1 MLVVTH
7 SGKFHADDVL
17 SWSLLQYFHPQ
28 ACNMTLVR
36 TRDSSIIKDADIVF
50 DVGGIYDPSRMRFD
64 HHQNEYTGTWSS
76 AGMVLDWLTQQQ
88 YISSSLSLKLQQSI
102 VDYVDKVDNGIIET
116 SKTIPCFAKIVDGVS
131 SQSETLSDFDTHFY
145 IASSVATMYIQSID
159 IQEKKYIMDCN
170 IVQEKMTLA
179 KETKQNFIIF
189 DKYVSWKDIY
199 FSLGGAKHP
208 TEFIL
213 FPTMYDTWQV
223 MTIPPTEDSF
233 AQKTP
238 LPQEWAGLRD
248 EELSTVTGEPSIF
261 CHKNRFTA
269 VFQTKEA
276 ALSALKK
283 FGLIRTRDS

>member
-28 ACNMTLVR
+28 AQSMTLVR
-36 TRDSSIIKDADIVF
+36 TRDASIIENADIVF
-50 DVGGIYDPSRMRFD
+50 DVGGIYDPSKMRFD

-88 YISSSLSLKLQQSI
+88 YISASLSLKLHQNI
-102 VDYVDKVDNGIIET
+102 VDYVDKVDNGLIET
-116 SKTIPCFAKIVDGVS
+116 SKTIPCFARIVDGIS
-131 SQSETLSDFDTHFY
+131 SQSETLFDFDNNFY
-145 IASSVATMYIQSID
+145 KASSVATMHIQSID
-159 IQEKKYIMDCN
+159 IQEQKYILDRN
-170 IVQEKMTLA
+170 IVQEKMLFA
-179 KETKQNFIIF
+179 QKSKQNFIIF
-189 DKYVSWKDIY
+189 ETYVSWKDIY
-199 FSLGGAKHP
+199 FSLGGAAHP

-213 FPTMYDTWQV
+213 FPTMYNTWQV
-223 MTIPPTEDSF
+223 MTIPPTENSF
-233 AQKTP
+233 AQKNP

-248 EELSTVTGEPSIF
+248 EELSAVTGEPSVF

-276 ALSALKK
+276 ALCALEK
-283 FGLIRTRDS
+283 FGLLHNRNS